1 MGLDRL
7 GNNVSEGDINKIR
20 DSRNKPDFT
29 PGFAPEDSG
38 SLDDDI
44 FNFGDLELGGD
55 SGGGDPFSSGGAGG
69 SSGGFG
75 APSGGG
81 FGTQPGNG
89 GFGTPPGNG
98 GFGSPTGG
106 GIGGQ
111 PGGFGGGG
119 FGGNSFGQP
128 SGGILGSSPFGQQQQ
143 QQPQKPDLMDTAFE
157 KSTQAGVA
165 FFHVFADMIKGMKS
179 KSPDDWG
186 NYFRNLIITSI
197 AVAGLSV
204 IVGILGIAGDIPALK
219 LSGMMSHTLLGS
231 LAVLFISIPGLMV
244 SAAVLNSGGG
254 RKQVVETPPVAPIPN
269 DIPSFD
275 DGLDDLFGD
284 DEEDDFPVELDE
296 EPLPDL
302 NIEIPALTQPE
313 EVDYNKALEN
323 VNEKVPLLSRPY
335 LVDTF
340 INFFGCCTPQFSEK
354 KTIAPGTDDFNSLET
369 ICLKAL
375 AAAAKKDLA
384 EVADCKLESAIETF
398 FVYELKVTRYKPLT
412 KTDEIAK
419 EITNYAK
426 NSTDDKAV
434 STTVE
439 ILGDFYVIKIYKGA
453 SSIITL
459 GDIFKQKEVV
469 DFFKNEKNALPFI
482 AGVTVDGKPL
492 LKDAKSVESMM
503 IAGKPR
509 SGKSWYTLNFLLNIM
524 MFNTPEDV
532 QCVLVDPKKTSMFR
546 TLSMMPHVAG
556 FHDDSNILELLRD
569 IIEIEGERRKK
580 LLMDNKCDTI
590 WELRKRKGIK
600 VPILYIFIDEIM
612 TVLANLGKGGV
623 DEFTEMMKVIITQF
637 PYIGIRLVIVPH
649 RAQGVLDKTIREQL
663 NFCAAIRATNDVIL
677 ETLGLKKFNTAL
689 EAPGDVAIKMEG
701 YPEGVYVKGNAVT
714 DTDEGN
720 SELILSIVK
729 AFYKMGFDKV
739 DCRSLGRAYNRNE
752 KEIVEELKEDG
763 VEHIQFDF

>member
-7 GNNVSEGDINKIR
+7 GNNVSEGDINRIR

-29 PGFAPEDSG
+29 PGFAPENSG
-38 SLDDDI
+38 IFDDEI
-44 FNFGDLELGGD
+44 INFGDLELGGD
-55 SGGGDPFSSGGAGG
+55 SGGGDIFNSGSSGV
-69 SSGGFG
+69 SSGGFNDI
-75 APSGGG
+75 SGGG
-81 FGTQPGNG
+81 I
-89 GFGTPPGNG
+89 
-98 GFGSPTGG
+98 SS
-106 GIGGQ
+106 Q
-111 PGGFGGGG
+111 PGGFKW
-119 FGGNSFGQP
+119 NSPGQQ
-128 SGGILGSSPFGQQQQ
+128 SGEILGSSPFDQQQQQ

-157 KSTQAGVA
+157 KATQAGTA
-165 FFHVFADMIKGMKS
+165 FFHVFSDMIKGMKS

-197 AVAGLSV
+197 AVAGISIIL
-204 IVGILGIAGDIPALK
+204 GILGTAGNIPALK
-219 LSGMMSHTLLGS
+219 FSGMMSHTLLGS
-231 LAVLFISIPGLMV
+231 LAVLCISVPGLMV

-254 RKQVVETPPVAPIPN
+254 RKPVVETPTVTPIPN

-275 DGLDDLFGD
+275 Y
-284 DEEDDFPVELDE
+284 ELDE
-296 EPLPDL
+296 LLGDSEEEEEFPMEPNKEPLPDL
-302 NIEIPALTQPE
+302 NIDIPALTQPE

-323 VNEKVPLLSRPY
+323 VNEKVPLLSRQY

-340 INFFGCCTPQFSEK
+340 INFFSCCTPQFSEK
-354 KTIAPGTDDFNSLET
+354 KTIEPGTDDFNSLET

-556 FHDDSNILELLRD
+556 FHDDSNILEILRD
-569 IIEIEGERRKK
+569 IIEVEGERRKK

-600 VPILYIFIDEIM
+600 VPILYIYIDEIM

-720 SELILSIVK
+720 SELIISIVK
-729 AFYKMGFDKV
+729 AFYKMGFDRV

-752 KEIVEELKEDG
+752 KEIVDELKEDG
-763 VEHIQFDF
+763 VEHIQLDF